1 MMVAPHH
8 LAAKTG
14 SDILKEGGNAI
25 EAMIAS
31 AAMISVVYPHM
42 NSMGGDNFWLIS
54 DKNKKVTAIDACG
67 PAAENVSIDFYKK
80 HGFNEIPSRG
90 ALSALTVPGAVSG
103 WKLAYDYSFKNLGGK
118 LPLSRLLFDAEQAS
132 KDGIAVTNTLKNNIK
147 SKLSQLIDIPGFKE
161 IYLRDNKIPEVGN
174 KLTFPAMSKTFSMLI
189 KNGLE
194 DFYLGEISESII
206 SDLSDLGSP
215 LSRYDFKN
223 FNYCC

>member
-67 PAAENVSIDFYKK
+67 PAANNASIDSYKK
-80 HGFNEIPSRG
+80 HGLNQIPSRG

-103 WKLAYDYSFKNLGGK
+103 WKLAHDFSVKNLGGK
-118 LPLSRLLFDAEQAS
+118 FPLSRLLYDAEQVS
-132 KDGIAVTNTLKNNIK
+132 KDGIAVTNTLKNNLK
-147 SKLSQLIDIPGFKE
+147 SKLSQLIDIPGFIE
-161 IYLRDNKIPEVGN
+161 IYLNYGMIP
-174 KLTFPAMSKTFSMLI
+174 
-189 KNGLE
+189 
-194 DFYLGEISESII
+194 
-206 SDLSDLGSP
+206 
-215 LSRYDFKN
+215 
-223 FNYCC
+223 